1 MAASKGGDHTMTE
14 HADRSTPTATVAL
27 SIRELRHVYPS
38 RGRRS
43 GGPIKALDAVSLD
56 IATGSMVAL
65 LGPNGSG
72 KSTLIRICAGLLQ
85 QDSGEIKLFGE
96 PLSAAARLRLGIV
109 FQSPGLDPHMTIR
122 ENLRMA
128 ATLTGVPQRDAEAR
142 MESLMQS
149 LSIADRAD
157 SRVKSLSGG
166 LARRADLCRAL
177 LHDPDVLLLD
187 EPTVGLDPRAR
198 RQFLD
203 LVQEQYRQRSLTV
216 LMSTHLT
223 DEADRADRVIMMDRG
238 AIAADDTPIALR
250 SEVGKSRLVVHS
262 SDWTPNDGDRD
273 QWQEQS
279 AGWVRD
285 VPSDNAARIDLFAVL
300 TEQDC
305 SFSLQPPTLDD
316 VFMLR
321 TGHALASDAGE
332 ARA

>member
-1 MAASKGGDHTMTE
+1 ME
-14 HADRSTPTATVAL
+14 HAHPTTSTETAAL
-27 SIRELRHVYPS
+27 SVRGLRHVYAA

-43 GGPIKALDAVSLD
+43 GGPVTALDGVSLE
-56 IATGSMVAL
+56 ITAGSMVGL

-72 KSTLIRICAGLLQ
+72 KSTLMRICAGLLQ
-85 QDSGEIKLFGE
+85 QESGEIELCGE
-96 PLSAAARLRLGIV
+96 PLSPVARLRMGVV

-128 ATLTGVPQRDAEAR
+128 ATLTGVPRPAAEAR
-142 MESLMQS
+142 IDALMQS

-177 LHDPDVLLLD
+177 LHDPNVLLLD

-198 RQFLD
+198 RHFLD
-203 LVQEQYRQRSLTV
+203 LVQDEHRSRELTI

-223 DEADRADRVIMMDRG
+223 DEADRADRVIMMDAG
-238 AIAADDTPIALR
+238 KVVADGTPGALR
-250 SEVGKSRLVVHS
+250 SEVGKARLIVHS
-262 SDWTPNDGDRD
+262 SDWMPSDADRD
-273 QWQEQS
+273 AWQES
-279 AGWVRD
+279 PAGWVRD
-285 VPSDNAARIDLFAVL
+285 VPLEEASRVALLEMLAG
-300 TEQDC
+300 QDC

-321 TGHALASDAGE
+321 TGRPLAADGVGE
-332 ARA
+332 MNA